1 MSIEKNM
8 EVIATSLASIAKSL
22 EELKAGQIKATDA
35 IIKTV
40 NAPTD
45 SKTVNVPAA
54 VEPVVLQPAVVP
66 APVVAAPAPIP
77 TPVAPAPA
85 PAPVT
90 PTAVAPS
97 GSAPFTDAKGLMAYV
112 MSKYQA
118 LGPVKGG
125 EIQGVLTALGH
136 KNINELK
143 PEQYGEFHARVEAL

>member
-22 EELKAGQIKATDA
+22 EELKVGQIKATDA

-40 NAPTD
+40 N
-45 SKTVNVPAA
+45 VPA

-77 TPVAPAPA
+77 TPVVPAAVPA
-85 PAPVT
+85 AVPAPVT

-143 PEQYGEFHARVEAL
+143 PEQYGEFHTRVEAL

>member
-40 NAPTD
+40 NAPAD
-45 SKTVNVPAA
+45 SKTVPVQAV
-54 VEPVVLQPAVVP
+54 VEPVVMQPALVP

-77 TPVAPAPA
+77 TPVPAA
-85 PAPVT
+85 VPAPVT